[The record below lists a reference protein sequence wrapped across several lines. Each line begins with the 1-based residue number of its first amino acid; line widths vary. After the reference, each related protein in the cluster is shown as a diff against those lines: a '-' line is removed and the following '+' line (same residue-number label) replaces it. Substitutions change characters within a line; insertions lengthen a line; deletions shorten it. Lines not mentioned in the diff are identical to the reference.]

1 MIYVYIN
8 HNENVW
14 HYNIFCDE
22 YLFQKSV
29 SSVDTLF
36 CTHFFIFITEILII
50 PAYAVSAAKR
60 LLLIN
65 IFVRDRLSYEFYNV
79 DVAHGSADGY
89 SCQVHDAVA
98 GDVDLVI
105 NICGVVAHEALH
117 VIARLL

>member
-1 MIYVYIN
+1 MRGITTFFTPNIYFKRAY
-8 HNENVW
+8 H
-14 HYNIFCDE
+14 
-22 YLFQKSV
+22 L
-29 SSVDTLF
+29 DTLF
-36 CTHFFIFITEILII
+36 YTYFLISIIKILII
-50 PAYAVSAAKR
+50 SVYALSAAKR
-60 LLLIN
+60 ILLIN
-65 IFVRDRLSYEFYNV
+65 IFVRDRLSHELYNV